1 MRRPAGEPVVGPEGV
16 DVARIGVLYM
26 RVVSQGSGHQRRLAG
41 TWRADGGGLEPWRHG
56 GHGSAPARS
65 SRGAR
70 GHRGRRPPSGG
81 AGGGAE
87 RRGDH
92 GGVASP
98 PGPAPKGPGAGT
110 ADGCV
115 DYIAPVTATPAD
127 GPAAQSTNELATENV
142 ALLVRAATDGDQRS
156 WNELVRRH
164 ARLVW
169 SVARAH
175 GLAAADA
182 ADVSQTVWLR
192 LVEYLA
198 TLREPTRLPGWLST
212 AARRESLRVLHEQ
225 SKETLDSEMVEHMA
239 SDVAESPEVQVL
251 AADRARQVWA
261 ALRLLP
267 HNCQVLL
274 RALAASA
281 EMHYA
286 QIAQGLNIPVGSIG
300 PTRQRC
306 IKQLRTALASVTGG

>member
-1 MRRPAGEPVVGPEGV
+1 MRRPAGEPAVGPEGV
-16 DVARIGVLYM
+16 DVARSGVLYM

-41 TWRADGGGLEPWRHG
+41 TWGAGGGGLEPWRHG

-65 SRGAR
+65 SRGA
-70 GHRGRRPPSGG
+70 G
-81 AGGGAE
+81 AAAVVVHPAEGPEGGAE

-98 PGPAPKGPGAGT
+98 PGPAQKGQGAGT

-115 DYIAPVTATPAD
+115 DYIAPVTTTPAD
-127 GPAAQSTNELATENV
+127 GPAAESRSELATEHV
-142 ALLVRAATDGDQRS
+142 AMLVKAATGGDQRS
-156 WNELVRRH
+156 WDELVRRH

-169 SVARAH
+169 SIARAH

-192 LVEYLA
+192 LVEYVG

-212 AARRESLRVLHEQ
+212 AARRESLRVLQGQ

-239 SDVAESPEVQVL
+239 GNVAESPEVQVI

-267 HNCQVLL
+267 RNCQVLL

-306 IKQLRTALASVTGG
+306 IKQLRTALASVTGS

>member
-1 MRRPAGEPVVGPEGV
+1 MGRPAGEPVVGPEGV
-16 DVARIGVLYM
+16 DVARIGVLYT

-41 TWRADGGGLEPWRHG
+41 TWGAGEGGLEPCRHG

-65 SRGAR
+65 SRSTWGR
-70 GHRGRRPPSGG
+70 RGRRPPSGG

-98 PGPAPKGPGAGT
+98 PGPAQKGQGAGT

-115 DYIAPVTATPAD
+115 DYIAPVTTTPAD
-127 GPAAQSTNELATENV
+127 GPAAESSSELATENV
-142 ALLVRAATDGDQRS
+142 AMLVKAATGGDQRS
-156 WNELVRRH
+156 WDELVRRH

-169 SVARAH
+169 SIARAH

-192 LVEYLA
+192 LVEYVG

-212 AARRESLRVLHEQ
+212 AARRESLRVLHGQ

-239 SDVAESPEVQVL
+239 GDVAESPEVQVI

-267 HNCQVLL
+267 RNCQVLL

>member
-1 MRRPAGEPVVGPEGV
+1 
-16 DVARIGVLYM
+16 M
-26 RVVSQGSGHQRRLAG
+26 RVVSQGSGHQLAG
-41 TWRADGGGLEPWRHG
+41 TWGDGGGGLDPWRHG

-70 GHRGRRPPSGG
+70 GRRGRRPPSGG

-98 PGPAPKGPGAGT
+98 PGPAQKGQGAGT
-110 ADGCV
+110 ADACV
-115 DYIAPVTATPAD
+115 DYIAPVTAATPAN
-127 GPAAQSTNELATENV
+127 GPTAESSSELATESV
-142 ALLVRAATDGDQRS
+142 AMLVKAATGGDQRS
-156 WNELVRRH
+156 WDELVRRH

-169 SVARAH
+169 SIARAH

-192 LVEYLA
+192 LVEYVG

-212 AARRESLRVLHEQ
+212 AARRESLRVLHGQ

-239 SDVAESPEVQVL
+239 GDVAESPEVQVL

-286 QIAQGLNIPVGSIG
+286 QIAQGLDIPVGSIG

>member
-1 MRRPAGEPVVGPEGV
+1 MGRPAGEPVVGPEGV

-41 TWRADGGGLEPWRHG
+41 TWGAGEGGPEPCRHG

-65 SRGAR
+65 SRSTR
-70 GHRGRRPPSGG
+70 GRRGRRPPSGG

-98 PGPAPKGPGAGT
+98 PGPAQKGQGAGT

-115 DYIAPVTATPAD
+115 DYIAPVTTTPAD
-127 GPAAQSTNELATENV
+127 GPAAESSSELATESV
-142 ALLVRAATDGDQRS
+142 AMLVKAATGGDQRS
-156 WNELVRRH
+156 WDELVRRH

-169 SVARAH
+169 SIARAH

-192 LVEYLA
+192 LVEYVG

-212 AARRESLRVLHEQ
+212 AARRESLRVLHGQ

-239 SDVAESPEVQVL
+239 GDVAESPEVQVI

-267 HNCQVLL
+267 RNCQVLL

>member
-1 MRRPAGEPVVGPEGV
+1 
-16 DVARIGVLYM
+16 VARIGVLYT

-41 TWRADGGGLEPWRHG
+41 TWGAGEGGLEPCRHG

-65 SRGAR
+65 SRSTR
-70 GHRGRRPPSGG
+70 GRRGRRPPSGG

-98 PGPAPKGPGAGT
+98 PGPAQKGQGAGT

-115 DYIAPVTATPAD
+115 DYIAPVTTTPAD
-127 GPAAQSTNELATENV
+127 GPAAESSSELATENV
-142 ALLVRAATDGDQRS
+142 AMLVKAATGGDQRS
-156 WNELVRRH
+156 WDELVRRH

-169 SVARAH
+169 SIARAH

-192 LVEYLA
+192 LVEYVG

-212 AARRESLRVLHEQ
+212 AARRESLRVLHGQ

-239 SDVAESPEVQVL
+239 GDVAESPEVQVI

-267 HNCQVLL
+267 RNCQVLL

>member
-1 MRRPAGEPVVGPEGV
+1 M
-16 DVARIGVLYM
+16 
-26 RVVSQGSGHQRRLAG
+26 
-41 TWRADGGGLEPWRHG
+41 T
-56 GHGSAPARS
+56 
-65 SRGAR
+65 
-70 GHRGRRPPSGG
+70 
-81 AGGGAE
+81 
-87 RRGDH
+87 
-92 GGVASP
+92 
-98 PGPAPKGPGAGT
+98 T
-110 ADGCV
+110 
-115 DYIAPVTATPAD
+115 TPAD
-127 GPAAQSTNELATENV
+127 GPAAESSSELATEHV
-142 ALLVRAATDGDQRS
+142 AMLVKAATGGDQRS
-156 WNELVRRH
+156 WDELVRRH

-169 SVARAH
+169 SIARAH

-192 LVEYLA
+192 LVEYVG

-212 AARRESLRVLHEQ
+212 AARRESLRVLHGQ

-239 SDVAESPEVQVL
+239 GNVAESPEVQVI

-267 HNCQVLL
+267 RNCQVLL

-306 IKQLRTALASVTGG
+306 IKQLRTALASVTGS